1 MGRSGVGFKSWS
13 RVHYKALRDLDVSR
27 CVKMD
32 LGATYSY
39 ERVQEALKQL
49 FSQAVSTSQNV
60 FSSALRSI
68 DSMLNTLLVCY

>member
-1 MGRSGVGFKSWS
+1 M
-13 RVHYKALRDLDVSR
+13 HYKALKELDVSR

-49 FSQAVSTSQNV
+49 
-60 FSSALRSI
+60 
-68 DSMLNTLLVCY
+68 LLMQLARREMF